1 MNPPPSPQSLAPV
14 RAGLWSLSQGQRL
27 RYLLAIV
34 CMAIGIGLV
43 FLVPAVTKGVI
54 DGLPSDPGP
63 FQSPDWLSRLCTSL
77 GIDSPT
83 TGPLMVAAICVVL
96 LTVAGGAF
104 QYLRGRLAAQAAEKM
119 LERLRVHLYRHIQN
133 LPAGY
138 FDQADTGDIVQRC
151 TSDVDTVRLFLS
163 TQVVEIGRALLLVG
177 CALPILFQ
185 LDVRLAWISLAVV
198 PVLMVYAA
206 GFFKSLTR
214 YFRESDEAEGAMTA
228 VLQENLTGIR
238 VVRAFGRQDFEERK
252 FDEANGHHRQA
263 TLNLMNLLSLFW
275 SCSDFL
281 CLGQVGLTL
290 FAGGHFVLQGD
301 MTLGTLV
308 AFTQYS
314 TMIIWPVRHM
324 GRVLVDAGKARV
336 SLRRLAEILESP
348 EEQELRE
355 APATVP
361 AQPRGALV
369 VRDLSFA
376 YPGEKGPGA
385 PVLQDL
391 SFELQ
396 PGQTLALVGPP
407 GSGKSTFVR
416 LLLGLYDYT
425 GPGGAGSIQLDGLE
439 LSRWPLRELRL
450 QVSAV
455 LQSPFLFAK
464 TITGNL
470 LVGRP
475 GAAAEDLRQAAEAA
489 HIHQAIEGFEHGY
502 DTVVG
507 ERGVT
512 LSGGQKQR
520 MAIARALLKDCPLLL
535 LDDALS
541 AVDHA
546 TEQRIRQTLLRRAG
560 RQSTVIISH
569 RLTSVLHADQIL
581 VLREGRVVER
591 GTHQELLAR
600 KGSYAHLW
608 DLQSSYTTDS
618 AEGSAEGLAQDPA
631 GKPA

>member
-1 MNPPPSPQSLAPV
+1 M
-14 RAGLWSLSQGQRL
+14 
-27 RYLLAIV
+27 
-34 CMAIGIGLV
+34 
-43 FLVPAVTKGVI
+43 
-54 DGLPSDPGP
+54 
-63 FQSPDWLSRLCTSL
+63 
-77 GIDSPT
+77 
-83 TGPLMVAAICVVL
+83 
-96 LTVAGGAF
+96 
-104 QYLRGRLAAQAAEKM
+104 
-119 LERLRVHLYRHIQN
+119 
-133 LPAGY
+133 
-138 FDQADTGDIVQRC
+138 
-151 TSDVDTVRLFLS
+151 
-163 TQVVEIGRALLLVG
+163 
-177 CALPILFQ
+177 
-185 LDVRLAWISLAVV
+185 
-198 PVLMVYAA
+198 
-206 GFFKSLTR
+206 
-214 YFRESDEAEGAMTA
+214 
-228 VLQENLTGIR
+228 
-238 VVRAFGRQDFEERK
+238 
-252 FDEANGHHRQA
+252 
-263 TLNLMNLLSLFW
+263 
-275 SCSDFL
+275 
-281 CLGQVGLTL
+281 
-290 FAGGHFVLQGD
+290 LQGD

-336 SLRRLAEILESP
+336 SLRRFSRDPRKPGGTRWSCVKPPQRFRPSMRRA
-348 EEQELRE
+348 
-355 APATVP
+355 
-361 AQPRGALV
+361 RGA
-369 VRDLSFA
+369 RPPFA

-385 PVLQDL
+385 PAAGP